1 MWDGINTT
9 EHLQS
14 DTDKAYIHNH
24 DSSSSSPSNND
35 RETAVSVQTLVSK
48 EEKKKMYGKVK
59 AIKILND
66 VTTLP
71 IIVGCVTSF
80 RDRFTMQ

>member
-1 MWDGINTT
+1 MPRGPRAVLLYSEWRVWDGINTT

-48 EEKKKMYGKVK
+48 EEQKKMYGKVSK
-59 AIKILND
+59 
-66 VTTLP
+66 P
-71 IIVGCVTSF
+71 
-80 RDRFTMQ
+80 